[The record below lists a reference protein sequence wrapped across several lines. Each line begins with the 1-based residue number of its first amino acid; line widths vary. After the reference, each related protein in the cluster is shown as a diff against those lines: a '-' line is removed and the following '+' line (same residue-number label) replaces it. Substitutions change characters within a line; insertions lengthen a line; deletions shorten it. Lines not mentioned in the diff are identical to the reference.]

1 MLATGFLSA
10 QKSHH
15 SLQSKEQATKAAE
28 FDKLQVSRLLFD
40 ARVKVAG
47 RSHTASRIMAQE
59 EKCYDGIPCHGRGE
73 W

>member
-28 FDKLQVSRLLFD
+28 FDKLQVSRLRFD
-40 ARVKVAG
+40 AQTKNHRAFLCRQPDHGAG
-47 RSHTASRIMAQE
+47 
-59 EKCYDGIPCHGRGE
+59 GE
-73 W
+73 VL